1 MDMKQNNQLS
11 HPQEK
16 SRSFLV
22 NFILFLGFLF
32 VVSAVAVFLSGYAN
46 FQTQWD
52 QTEWTAVVAQV
63 VDVTATETDH
73 ATVYE
78 VEYQYEADGATYTGT
93 TQRSA
98 DDLDAGDSL
107 TVKYDPEQPETSTAN
122 LVVDMAFLIQTS
134 VFAVLAVIC
143 LYGPSLY
150 KKKKQGVSAR
160 RLPLR

>member
-1 MDMKQNNQLS
+1 MKQKNQ
-11 HPQEK
+11 HNQPQGK
-16 SRSFLV
+16 SQGFLT

-32 VVSAVAVFLSGYAN
+32 VVSAVGVFLSGYAT

-52 QTEWTAVVAQV
+52 QTEWTAVTAQV
-63 VDVTATETDH
+63 VDVTASEAGG

-78 VEYQYEADGATYTGT
+78 VEYQYEADGTTYTGT
-93 TQRSA
+93 TQRTT
-98 DDLDAGDSL
+98 DDLNAGDSL
-107 TVKYDPEQPETSTAN
+107 TVKYDPEKPQASTAN

-150 KKKKQGVSAR
+150 KKKKQGGSAR
-160 RLPLR
+160 RLPLH